1 MSEFE
6 HLDRRVKKTK
16 QALKESFISLL
27 SEKGFQA
34 VTVQDITKRADV
46 NRATFY
52 SHYQD
57 KHDMLEQMIAEILQ
71 EFTDAINSTPVDS
84 KSQAITKESRPN
96 AAFVRMFEQIQ
107 KHADFYNVMLS
118 KKGIPG
124 FWRQMYGIIR
134 ECFYQR
140 RLKLQPDDQQ
150 LIVPK
155 DILSSFT
162 SSSYLGM
169 IMYWL
174 ESGMVY
180 TPEYMATQLTLL
192 TSLGPSAAAGIK
204 K

>member
-1 MSEFE
+1 MPEFE

-71 EFTDAINSTPVDS
+71 EFAEAINHTPPNTQKDS
-84 KSQAITKESRPN
+84 QLESPN
-96 AAFVRMFEQIQ
+96 PYATFVRMFEQIR
-107 KHADFYNVMLS
+107 KHADFYNIMLT
-118 KKGIPG
+118 KKGVPG
-124 FWRQMYGIIR
+124 FWWQMLEIIR
-134 ECFYQR
+134 QSFYER
-140 RLKLQPDDQQ
+140 RLRFQPDDQQ

-155 DILSSFT
+155 DILSSYV
-162 SSSYLGM
+162 SSSYLGL

-180 TPEYMATQLTLL
+180 TPEYMAAQLANL
-192 TSLGPSAAAGIK
+192 TNLGPFTAAGLK